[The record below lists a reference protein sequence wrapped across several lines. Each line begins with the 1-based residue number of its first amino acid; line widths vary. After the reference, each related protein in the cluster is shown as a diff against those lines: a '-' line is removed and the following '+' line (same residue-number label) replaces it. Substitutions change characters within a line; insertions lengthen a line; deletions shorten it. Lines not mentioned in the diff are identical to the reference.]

1 MMSGEGVAMCSNPM
15 RMKIQI
21 EPASGLRISLTLFAL
36 AGLLLFLVTPLCGT
50 DSCPMGAAA
59 ERMGCSP
66 LEGDCCQTQGHQVPA
81 SLAQVP
87 PPTASTLPA
96 GLGMVA
102 AEPLQV
108 PEPFWREIAL
118 LPAILQGV
126 GLHTFLDVFLI

>member
-1 MMSGEGVAMCSNPM
+1 
-15 RMKIQI
+15 MKTKI
-21 EPASGLRISLTLFAL
+21 ESASGLRAFLTVLAI
-36 AGLLLFLVTPLCGT
+36 AGLLLVLVTPLCGT

-66 LEGDCCQTQGHQVPA
+66 LEEDCCKTQGHQVPA

-87 PPTASTLPA
+87 PPAPAALPA
-96 GLGMVA
+96 GSELA
-102 AEPLQV
+102 AAAPLPV
-108 PEPFWREIAL
+108 PESFWREVAL